1 VRVGLRLAEVGEV
14 EELDNMELMVGY
26 WDSLADSL
34 LDILGAC
41 DMLAFEL
48 VATFEPLDDMA
59 GAVDMLAIESVAGL
73 YSLDEALETVMAG
86 TMGLVI
92 GFDLL
97 LMGFDSLLVGF
108 DSLLMGFD
116 SLLVGFDS
124 LGEDLETVM
133 EETMEPVAGFDSLV
147 ADFESLDEPLEAV
160 MTGTM
165 GLVADDTT
173 GAVGMLTFELAGHTD
188 DLEDI
193 LRT

>member
-41 DMLAFEL
+41 DMLAFEV

-97 LMGFDSLLVGF
+97 LMGF

-173 GAVGMLTFELAGHTD
+173 GAVDMLTFELAGHTD

-193 LRT
+193 LGT

>member
-41 DMLAFEL
+41 DMLAFE
-48 VATFEPLDDMA
+48 VVVTFEPLDDMA

-92 GFDLL
+92 GFDL
-97 LMGFDSLLVGF
+97 
-108 DSLLMGFD
+108 LLMGFD

-173 GAVGMLTFELAGHTD
+173 GAVDMLTFELAGHTD

-193 LRT
+193 LGT

>member
-41 DMLAFEL
+41 DMLAFEV

-59 GAVDMLAIESVAGL
+59 GAVVMLAIESVAGL

-92 GFDLL
+92 GFDL
-97 LMGFDSLLVGF
+97 
-108 DSLLMGFD
+108 LLMGFD

-173 GAVGMLTFELAGHTD
+173 GAVDMLTFELAGHTD

-193 LRT
+193 LGT

>member
-108 DSLLMGFD
+108 DSL
-116 SLLVGFDS
+116 
-124 LGEDLETVM
+124 GEDLETVM

-173 GAVGMLTFELAGHTD
+173 GAVDMLTFELAGHTD

-193 LRT
+193 LGT

>member
-41 DMLAFEL
+41 DMLAFEV

-92 GFDLL
+92 GFDL
-97 LMGFDSLLVGF
+97 
-108 DSLLMGFD
+108 LLMGFD

-173 GAVGMLTFELAGHTD
+173 GAVDMLTFELAGHTD

-193 LRT
+193 LGT

>member
-1 VRVGLRLAEVGEV
+1 M

-41 DMLAFEL
+41 DMLAFE
-48 VATFEPLDDMA
+48 VVVTFEPLDDMA

-73 YSLDEALETVMAG
+73 YSLDEALE
-86 TMGLVI
+86 
-92 GFDLL
+92 
-97 LMGFDSLLVGF
+97 
-108 DSLLMGFD
+108 
-116 SLLVGFDS
+116 
-124 LGEDLETVM
+124 
-133 EETMEPVAGFDSLV
+133 
-147 ADFESLDEPLEAV
+147 AV

-173 GAVGMLTFELAGHTD
+173 GAVDMLAFELAGHTD

-193 LRT
+193 LGT

>member
-1 VRVGLRLAEVGEV
+1 MRVGLRLAEVGEV

-41 DMLAFEL
+41 DMLAFEV

-73 YSLDEALETVMAG
+73 YSLDEALETVIAG

-92 GFDLL
+92 GFDL
-97 LMGFDSLLVGF
+97 
-108 DSLLMGFD
+108 LLMGFD

-173 GAVGMLTFELAGHTD
+173 GAVDMLTFELAGHTD

-193 LRT
+193 LGT